1 MILESL
7 QALIHPSSLLAVL
20 IGTVSGV
27 FVGAM
32 PGLTA
37 TMAVALLIPVTFVLD
52 PLTGLVL
59 MGGVYCGA
67 MYGGSIPAILL
78 RTPGT
83 PAAVA
88 TAMEGY
94 PMSRNGHGG
103 LALKVSVISS
113 FCGGVFSTFVLLLV
127 APVLA
132 IFALT
137 FGPPE
142 YFLLAILG
150 LVGIVSMADD
160 ESSLIKALISGVLGL
175 IIATIGTDPISGQL
189 RYTMGLVDLY
199 EGVAFMPAL
208 IGLFSIA
215 QMLDLAGEKAVVTDT
230 STLKK
235 IKREPMPKGL
245 KKFISLGCG
254 TGTLVGILPGEGATI
269 AAFLS
274 YNFARQRSRNKK
286 RFGKGNPEGIAA
298 AEAGNNGCVGGSLI
312 PTLTLGIPG
321 NSVAAALLGG
331 LIIHGLIPGPEL
343 FTKYGAMTYAF
354 ILSLFLA
361 NLIFLVLGLF
371 LAPYFAR
378 ISLVPASL
386 LIPVVCLFSILGSY
400 AMNYSILD
408 IFIALLFGMV
418 AIVLGKCGFSMGA
431 LILGLILGPIAEA
444 GFAQALIIGHGS
456 YTIFFNRPQALAL
469 WAVIILL
476 LVPPALQIIKRYR
489 VEKRTTRQGTTTAE
503 HGFFQ
508 HQHLTS
514 SDNQ

>member
-7 QALIHPSSLLAVL
+7 QALLAPSSLLAVF

-27 FVGAM
+27 LVGGM

-37 TMAVALLIPVTFVLD
+37 TMAVALLIPVTFVLE
-52 PLTGLVL
+52 PLTGLIL

-94 PMSRNGHGG
+94 PMSQQGHGG

-113 FCGGVFSTFVLLLV
+113 FCGGVFSTAVLLMV
-127 APVLA
+127 APILA

-142 YFLLAILG
+142 YFLLAMLG

-160 ESSLIKALISGVLGL
+160 ENSLIKALISGLLGL
-175 IIATIGTDPISGQL
+175 ILAVVGTDPISGQL
-189 RYTMGLVDLY
+189 RYTMGLTDLY
-199 EGVAFMPAL
+199 DGVSFMPAL
-208 IGLFSIA
+208 IGMFSIS
-215 QMLDLAGEKAVVTDT
+215 QMLDLTSVKRIVTDT
-230 STLKK
+230 SILKK
-235 IKREPMPKGL
+235 IKREPFPKGL
-245 KKFISLGCG
+245 KKFIGLGSI
-254 TGTLVGILPGEGATI
+254 TGTVVGVLPGEGATI

-274 YNFARQRSRNKK
+274 YNFARQRSKNKNL
-286 RFGKGNPEGIAA
+286 FGKGNPEGIAA

-321 NSVAAALLGG
+321 NSVAAALMGG
-331 LIIHGLIPGPEL
+331 LIVHGLIPGPEL
-343 FTKYGAMTYAF
+343 FTKYGVMTYAF

-361 NLIFLVLGLF
+361 NLIFLVIGLSM
-371 LAPYFAR
+371 APYFAR
-378 ISLVPASL
+378 ISLIPTEI
-386 LIPVVCLFSILGSY
+386 LIPVVCLFSLLGSY
-400 AMNYSILD
+400 AMNNSVLD
-408 IFIALLFGMV
+408 IFIALL
-418 AIVLGKCGFSMGA
+418 CGFAAIILHRTGFSLGA
-431 LILGLILGPIAEA
+431 LILGLILGPIAET

-456 YTIFFNRPQALAL
+456 YSVFFTRPQAIVL
-469 WAVIILL
+469 WIIIILL
-476 LVPPALQIIKRYR
+476 LIPPIIQIS
-489 VEKRTTRQGTTTAE
+489 RQSKSRGSEEEPKAE
-503 HGFFQ
+503 
-508 HQHLTS
+508 
-514 SDNQ
+514 